1 MYSNALRKN
10 PLFQPKIAH
19 KQGREDFS
27 VGTVT
32 KPCSF
37 DGVPRQVHRTKYAR
51 QRKGINATTQLTVEK
66 HNTPRVYELDAT
78 LLYKQ
83 FDTVDKN
90 RATRHEANGEL
101 SVGRVNSVP
110 SIIQNNVV
118 VETNKPRIIKEHVG
132 ASTDYPSSKI
142 GEALLKQKALSS
154 LTTFPDSIAKL
165 NGKLTELLSIASP
178 PVPTKSKAE
187 PAPVPSAPVPSAPV
201 PSAAAAAAAVPSAAA
216 AAAAITIAPTESQS
230 TPPEPETKVDASIY
244 HDSQRGDMKGY
255 ETILR
260 RLYRLKSRMSR
271 NPTSDIASDTLDY
284 LRELDIISVHDT
296 ENSTIVQ
303 KVDTSITQIEG
314 YLAEINAPPVQPQ
327 LADV

>member
-37 DGVPRQVHRTKYAR
+37 DSVPSQVHRTKYAS
-51 QRKGINATTQLTVEK
+51 QRKGIHATTQLTVEK
-66 HNTPRVYELDAT
+66 HNTPRLYELDAT
-78 LLYKQ
+78 LLYKK

-90 RATRHEANGEL
+90 RGTRHETNGER
-101 SVGRVNSVP
+101 SVGRVYSVP

-154 LTTFPDSIAKL
+154 LTTFPESFAKL
-165 NGKLTELLSIASP
+165 NGKLSELLSIGSP
-178 PVPTKSKAE
+178 PVPTKPEAE
-187 PAPVPSAPVPSAPV
+187 PAPAPAPSATAATVPSPKSPRSPRLTT
-201 PSAAAAAAAVPSAAA
+201 PPPL
-216 AAAAITIAPTESQS
+216 TIPPTKSPS
-230 TPPEPETKVDASIY
+230 TPPEPETKVDNTIY
-244 HDSQRGDMKGY
+244 HDSIGDMKGY

-260 RLYRLKSRMSR
+260 RLNRLKSRMSR
-271 NPTSDIASDTLDY
+271 NPTSDVASDTLDY

-296 ENSTIVQ
+296 ENSTIIQ
-303 KVDTSITQIEG
+303 KVDTSISQIEG
-314 YLAEINAPPVQPQ
+314 YIAEINAPPVPPKV
-327 LADV
+327 ADV

>member
-10 PLFQPKIAH
+10 PLFQSKIAH

-37 DGVPRQVHRTKYAR
+37 DSVPSQVHSTKYSR
-51 QRKGINATTQLTVEK
+51 QKKGVHATTQLTVEK

-78 LLYKQ
+78 LLYKK

-90 RATRHEANGEL
+90 RGTRHVTNGER
-101 SVGRVNSVP
+101 SVGRVYSVP

-118 VETNKPRIIKEHVG
+118 VETNKPRIIKEHIG

-154 LTTFPDSIAKL
+154 LTTFPESFAKL
-165 NGKLTELLSIASP
+165 NGKLSELLSIGSP
-178 PVPTKSKAE
+178 PMRTKPETE
-187 PAPVPSAPVPSAPV
+187 PAPVPPSATVPSPRS
-201 PSAAAAAAAVPSAAA
+201 PKSPTPPPL
-216 AAAAITIAPTESQS
+216 TIAPAKSPS
-230 TPPEPETKVDASIY
+230 TPPEPETKVDNTY
-244 HDSQRGDMKGY
+244 HDSIGDMKGY

-260 RLYRLKSRMSR
+260 RLNRLKSRMSR

-296 ENSTIVQ
+296 DNSTIVQ
-303 KVDTSITQIEG
+303 KVDTSISQIEG
-314 YLAEINAPPVQPQ
+314 YIAEIKVPTVPPKV
-327 LADV
+327 ADV

>member
-37 DGVPRQVHRTKYAR
+37 DSVPSQVHRTKYAS
-51 QRKGINATTQLTVEK
+51 QRKGIHATTQLTVEK
-66 HNTPRVYELDAT
+66 HNTPRLYELDAT
-78 LLYKQ
+78 LLYKK

-90 RATRHEANGEL
+90 RGTRHETNGER
-101 SVGRVNSVP
+101 SVGRVYSVP

-154 LTTFPDSIAKL
+154 LTTFPEYFAKL
-165 NGKLTELLSIASP
+165 NGKLSELLAIGSS
-178 PVPTKSKAE
+178 PVPTKPEAE
-187 PAPVPSAPVPSAPV
+187 PAPVPSATAATVPPPRSPRLTT
-201 PSAAAAAAAVPSAAA
+201 PPPL
-216 AAAAITIAPTESQS
+216 TISPTKSPS
-230 TPPEPETKVDASIY
+230 TPPEPETKVDDTIY
-244 HDSQRGDMKGY
+244 HDSIWDLKGY

-260 RLYRLKSRMSR
+260 RLNRLKSRMSR

-296 ENSTIVQ
+296 ENSTIIQ
-303 KVDTSITQIEG
+303 KVDTSISQIEG
-314 YLAEINAPPVQPQ
+314 YIAEINAPHVPPQ
-327 LADV
+327 VADV